1 MRCDAYLGLGSNMG
15 DRLGYLRAA
24 VRELA
29 AASEKLTVSSAYETE
44 PVGIIDQPRFLNAAC
59 RISTRLSPWE
69 LLDVVRGIEAKQG
82 RRRTVV
88 GGPRTLDIDILL
100 YGGLVMDTPEL
111 TIPHPRMH
119 ERAFVLVPLA
129 EIAPDVVHP
138 VLEETVAALLARLR
152 GPRGVGVKL
161 SL

>member
-1 MRCDAYLGLGSNMG
+1 MRHDAYLGLGSNMG

-29 AASEKLTVSSAYETE
+29 AISEKATASSAYETE
-44 PVGIIDQPRFLNAAC
+44 PVGITDQPLFLNAVC
-59 RISTRLSPWE
+59 HIVTRLDPWE
-69 LLDVVRGIEAKQG
+69 LLDTVRGIEAKYG
-82 RRRTVV
+82 RQRTVV

-100 YGGLVMDTPEL
+100 YDGLVMETPEL

-119 ERAFVLVPLA
+119 QRAFVLVPLV

-138 VLEETVAALLARLR
+138 ELKATVSALLAKLR
-152 GPRGVGVKL
+152 EPRGVGVRQPL
-161 SL
+161 